1 MILDRPGRSVPRAAG
16 DSPGGM
22 KGDPVAL
29 FAQGEHVLDRLV
41 LAKALPVSPV
51 LTAAADVGGGD
62 GSAGPGRGDRVTTAG
77 QAAEPGPAAQER
89 AGEEGGGVSVAGKA
103 RQTAELA
110 SSPES
115 AGLLTAGLPGDLATL
130 ERAIRALA
138 GPPSEAGA
146 RGWVLLR
153 WLGLSTWLLGATLAY
168 ALARGR
174 GTQPSPG
181 LAGRGH
187 LGPAGLGGEDL
198 P

>member
-1 MILDRPGRSVPRAAG
+1 MILDRSGRPTHRAAA
-16 DSPGGM
+16 DSAGGM

-29 FAQGEHVLDRLV
+29 FAQGEHALDRLV

-51 LTAAADVGGGD
+51 LAAADVGGGD
-62 GSAGPGRGDRVTTAG
+62 GSAGPGPGDRVTTAG
-77 QAAEPGPAAQER
+77 QAAGPGPAAQER

-115 AGLLTAGLPGDLATL
+115 AGLLTAGLPGDLAAL

-153 WLGLSTWLLGATLAY
+153 WLGLSTWLLGAALAY